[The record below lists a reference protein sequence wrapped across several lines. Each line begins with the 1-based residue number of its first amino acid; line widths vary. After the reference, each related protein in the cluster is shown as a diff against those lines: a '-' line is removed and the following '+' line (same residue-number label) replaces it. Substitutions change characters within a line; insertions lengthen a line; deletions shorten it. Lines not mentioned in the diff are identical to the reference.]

1 MSITPVWMN
10 SKSDRILR
18 YWLKN
23 EFSDSVTV
31 WIGNPSRNT
40 IGLYLEQGVNFRRP
54 VKQGNYSEAKINV
67 KSLDNSKLLDVQ
79 KIVIK
84 PQYWKYRSEASFV
97 LNQAALTNWVKGG
110 ENSISTAIGYNRIC

>member
-1 MSITPVWMN
+1 M
-10 SKSDRILR
+10 R

-54 VKQGNYSEAKINV
+54 VKQGNYSDAKINI
-67 KSLDNSKLLDVQ
+67 KSLDNSKLLDIQ
-79 KIVIK
+79 KIVVK

-97 LNQAALTNWVKGG
+97 LSQTALTNWVKGG
-110 ENSISTAIGYNRIC
+110 ENSISTSMDITGYADYNNKTLKVVIE